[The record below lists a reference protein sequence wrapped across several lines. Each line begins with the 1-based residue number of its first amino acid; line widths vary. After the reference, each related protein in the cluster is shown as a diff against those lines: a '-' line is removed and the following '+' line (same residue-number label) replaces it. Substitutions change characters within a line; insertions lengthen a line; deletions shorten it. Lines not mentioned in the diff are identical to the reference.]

1 MFILRRN
8 IFADLPD
15 FVRASN
21 RVIVA
26 AAITVGASGYFRRDA
41 RRRLGNEQ
49 GSIVLMLP
57 SVCSLKRGLG

>member
-26 AAITVGASGYFRRDA
+26 AAITVGALVISAATLAIVSGSKA
-41 RRRLGNEQ
+41 RSSLCCH
-49 GSIVLMLP
+49 P
-57 SVCSLKRGLG
+57 SVHLSAA